1 MAEVVWSRRALS
13 DLFAIRAYIGQ
24 FSPLAA
30 QRMAR
35 RLRVAGDSLV
45 NHPDRGR
52 LVTATIRE
60 LVIISPYI
68 IRYQVMG
75 DRVTIIRIRHAAQ
88 L

>member
-1 MAEVVWSRRALS
+1 
-13 DLFAIRAYIGQ
+13 
-24 FSPLAA
+24 
-30 QRMAR
+30 MAR
-35 RLRVAGDSLV
+35 RLRAAGDSLILY
-45 NHPDRGR
+45 PERAR
-52 LVTATIRE
+52 LVGGMIRE